1 MQPSYQRPSASP
13 VNIKLSE
20 VLVFDRRKK
29 SVAQLVPSWLHCN
42 QNGEEDKP
50 VHITAVVTAVSMVMD
65 PPGGQDERRRQAER
79 LRREEAYYHFINEL
93 SEEEYRLMRD
103 SNLLGTPGEV
113 TAEELRQRLDGAKER
128 VSSHPRPDPRAQN
141 TEAGE
146 EEGNSGT
153 TEPGAET
160 SNGDSLLEWLNT
172 FRRTGNAT
180 RSGQSGNQTWR
191 AVSRTNPNSGEFR
204 FSLEININHEQPEP
218 GEHSDTPDPSE
229 LAPVPPPTAAAP
241 SVLIRTVPSTRP
253 APYTPAR
260 PSPYPSPRATLS
272 RRAQTRRTRS
282 SATAPLV
289 TTPPHTT
296 PLSTPTGLRR
306 SAAALHLSPA
316 PNLPPPPALQ
326 DQSSPAELQPPSR
339 PSSPVEGRERGLPI
353 LDCPRVPT
361 QSDLQGASVGRQPH
375 SSRTR
380 SRGRIRRAAAGGGN
394 SSRSSRRR
402 SRSPLQ
408 RNPPSTLA
416 TFHPG
421 GRSGNDGSN
430 DGPAPEAINGTA
442 SISTETGEA
451 MSEPAVLAEP
461 GPEAGEQ
468 EGEGHAT
475 GAPGGARR
483 HPTIMLDL
491 QVRRIRPGEN
501 RDRDS
506 IASRTR
512 SRARAAE
519 NTVTFE
525 SDSGGFRRTISRSER
540 AGIRTYVSTIRIP
553 LRRISETGLG
563 EPSSTALRSIL
574 RQIMTG
580 FGELSSLM
588 ETEADSETASGTHQ
602 DPAGPTA
609 NTAQAFR
616 SHGNENSTGG
626 PAGGATAE
634 RDGATGA
641 EEDGGDQGR
650 LGSGGAGGVPV
661 PNEGRPTSRDT
672 NNLVENGTLPI
683 LRLAHFFLLNDEE
696 DEEHPRG
703 LAKEQI
709 DNLATRT
716 YGQASLEGEA
726 GRACSVC
733 INEYAQGN
741 KLRRLPCAHE
751 FHIHC
756 IDRWLSENNTCPICR
771 QPILPTHQD

>member
-1 MQPSYQRPSASP
+1 
-13 VNIKLSE
+13 
-20 VLVFDRRKK
+20 
-29 SVAQLVPSWLHCN
+29 
-42 QNGEEDKP
+42 
-50 VHITAVVTAVSMVMD
+50 MVMD
-65 PPGGQDERRRQAER
+65 PPGGRDERRRQAER

-128 VSSHPRPDPRAQN
+128 VSSQPRPEQRTQP
-141 TEAGE
+141 TESGDQEGSSGEGE
-146 EEGNSGT
+146 ERGAGGRRGGAGIGA

-218 GEHSDTPDPSE
+218 GEHNDASDPAE
-229 LAPVPPPTAAAP
+229 LSMAAP
-241 SVLIRTVPSTRP
+241 TTTSTSIRTASYLPNPRSSTYNTQRP
-253 APYTPAR
+253 A
-260 PSPYPSPRATLS
+260 PYPSPRPALS

-282 SATAPLV
+282 SAT
-289 TTPPHTT
+289 TPPLSPPALPTPVVPPATVQRRGVALPSSPPPSVAPSTPHHQTT
-296 PLSTPTGLRR
+296 PLQHQALN
-306 SAAALHLSPA
+306 AALEH
-316 PNLPPPPALQ
+316 
-326 DQSSPAELQPPSR
+326 
-339 PSSPVEGRERGLPI
+339 GRDEVTAS
-353 LDCPRVPT
+353 LDCPNVLP
-361 QSDLQGASVGRQPH
+361 QDGSQAPSVGRESR

-380 SRGRIRRAAAGGGN
+380 SRGRIRRAGGGT
-394 SSRSSRRR
+394 SSRSSRR
-402 SRSPLQ
+402 SRSPLH
-408 RNPPSTLA
+408 RTPVPSSTPLS
-416 TFHPG
+416 T
-421 GRSGNDGSN
+421 SGVSGSN
-430 DGPAPEAINGTA
+430 VHLTEPDNGT
-442 SISTETGEA
+442 SSVSMETGEA
-451 MSEPAVLAEP
+451 VTEPAAITEP
-461 GPEAGEQ
+461 ATEAGEH
-468 EGEGHAT
+468 EGESHVA
-475 GAPGGARR
+475 GAGGAGVRR

-512 SRARAAE
+512 SRARVAE

-563 EPSSTALRSIL
+563 EPNSTALRSIL

-588 ETEADSETASGTHQ
+588 ETEADSETGAASHPDANG
-602 DPAGPTA
+602 A
-609 NTAQAFR
+609 NTATGPAYR
-616 SHGNENSTGG
+616 LHGNEN
-626 PAGGATAE
+626 AG
-634 RDGATGA
+634 
-641 EEDGGDQGR
+641 
-650 LGSGGAGGVPV
+650 SHGGAGGGDQERVGLVGLEEDQGGQARLGGGIVSPI
-661 PNEGRPTSRDT
+661 EGRAASRDT

-703 LAKEQI
+703 LTKEQI

-716 YGQASLEGEA
+716 YGQASLEGEV

-741 KLRRLPCAHE
+741 KLRRLPCSHE

-771 QPILPTHQD
+771 QPILAVHQD

>member
-1 MQPSYQRPSASP
+1 
-13 VNIKLSE
+13 
-20 VLVFDRRKK
+20 
-29 SVAQLVPSWLHCN
+29 
-42 QNGEEDKP
+42 
-50 VHITAVVTAVSMVMD
+50 MD
-65 PPGGQDERRRQAER
+65 PPGGGDERRRQAER

-103 SNLLGTPGEV
+103 GNLLGTPGEV

-128 VSSHPRPDPRAQN
+128 MSSQPR
-141 TEAGE
+141 TEQRPQTADSGEQQGSSAEGEDRGAGARRVA
-146 EEGNSGT
+146 GG

-204 FSLEININHEQPEP
+204 FSLEININHDQPEP
-218 GEHSDTPDPSE
+218 GEHNETGDTTE
-229 LAPVPPPTAAAP
+229 MPVPASNTAT
-241 SVLIRTVPSTRP
+241 SSIRTASSFSTTRPSATPRP
-253 APYTPAR
+253 APYPTPR
-260 PSPYPSPRATLS
+260 PALS
-272 RRAQTRRTRS
+272 RRMQTRRTRS
-282 SATAPLV
+282 S
-289 TTPPHTT
+289 TTT
-296 PLSTPTGLRR
+296 LSM
-306 SAAALHLSPA
+306 
-316 PNLPPPPALQ
+316 NPPALPALVAVPTAPQ
-326 DQSSPAELQPPSR
+326 RRGGTLHSLATPLTNSNPPLDQTTALQHQAQNAD
-339 PSSPVEGRERGLPI
+339 VEEGRDDVSASI
-353 LDCPRVPT
+353 DCPRVSP
-361 QSDLQGASVGRQPH
+361 QSGSQAPAVGHESRG
-375 SSRTR
+375 SRTR
-380 SRGRIRRAAAGGGN
+380 SRGRARRAAGGGGV
-394 SSRSSRRR
+394 SSRLSRR

-408 RNPPSTLA
+408 RTPHASTAPPSSSV
-416 TFHPG
+416 
-421 GRSGNDGSN
+421 SGSS
-430 DGPAPEAINGTA
+430 INTVEPSSGT
-442 SISTETGEA
+442 SSVSMETGETVA
-451 MSEPAVLAEP
+451 EPAALTEP
-461 GPEAGEQ
+461 VVETIERESESHVIGAGSS
-468 EGEGHAT
+468 GV
-475 GAPGGARR
+475 RR

-512 SRARAAE
+512 SRARVAE

-563 EPSSTALRSIL
+563 EPNSTALRSIL

-588 ETEADSETASGTHQ
+588 ETEADSETVAPSHTDASGINGNTN
-602 DPAGPTA
+602 PASRLHTNESTAGQVGPGGVD
-609 NTAQAFR
+609 QER
-616 SHGNENSTGG
+616 VGLVGNE
-626 PAGGATAE
+626 
-634 RDGATGA
+634 
-641 EEDGGDQGR
+641 EDHSGQAR
-650 LGSGGAGGVPV
+650 LGGGVV
-661 PNEGRPTSRDT
+661 STTEGRTASRDT

-696 DEEHPRG
+696 DDEHPRG
-703 LAKEQI
+703 LTKEQI
-709 DNLATRT
+709 DNLSTRT
-716 YGQASLEGEA
+716 YGQASLEGEL

-741 KLRRLPCAHE
+741 KLRRLPCSHE

-771 QPILPTHQD
+771 QPILAVHHD

>member
-1 MQPSYQRPSASP
+1 
-13 VNIKLSE
+13 
-20 VLVFDRRKK
+20 
-29 SVAQLVPSWLHCN
+29 
-42 QNGEEDKP
+42 
-50 VHITAVVTAVSMVMD
+50 MD
-65 PPGGQDERRRQAER
+65 PPSGGDERRRQAER

-128 VSSHPRPDPRAQN
+128 VSSQPR
-141 TEAGE
+141 TEQRSQTADSGEQQSGSGEGEDRGAG
-146 EEGNSGT
+146 GRRGAGG

-204 FSLEININHEQPEP
+204 FSLEININHDQPEP
-218 GEHSDTPDPSE
+218 GEHSDTAE
-229 LAPVPPPTAAAP
+229 LPVTAPNAASSSLHNASSFSHP
-241 SVLIRTVPSTRP
+241 
-253 APYTPAR
+253 R
-260 PSPYPSPRATLS
+260 PSAMSRPTPYPSPRPALS
-272 RRAQTRRTRS
+272 RRMQTRRTRS
-282 SATAPLV
+282 SAT
-289 TTPPHTT
+289 T
-296 PLSTPTGLRR
+296 LSI
-306 SAAALHLSPA
+306 S
-316 PNLPPPPALQ
+316 PPALPAPEP
-326 DQSSPAELQPPSR
+326 SPAAAQRRGATLHSLASPPTDPNPPLDQTTPSQPQALNAEAEQGRGDTSA
-339 PSSPVEGRERGLPI
+339 PV
-353 LDCPRVPT
+353 DCPRVSP
-361 QSDLQGASVGRQPH
+361 QSQAPAVGHESRG
-375 SSRTR
+375 SRTR
-380 SRGRIRRAAAGGGN
+380 SRGRARRAAPGPGA
-394 SSRSSRRR
+394 SPRLSRR
-402 SRSPLQ
+402 SRSPLH
-408 RNPPSTLA
+408 RIPVVSTTPPSSSGVSDPSIHTVE
-416 TFHPG
+416 PG
-421 GRSGNDGSN
+421 SGTS
-430 DGPAPEAINGTA
+430 
-442 SISTETGEA
+442 SVSMETGEA
-451 MSEPAVLAEP
+451 VADPAAPTEPAVET
-461 GPEAGEQ
+461 GERESESHVVGAGNS
-468 EGEGHAT
+468 AV
-475 GAPGGARR
+475 RR

-512 SRARAAE
+512 SRARVAE

-563 EPSSTALRSIL
+563 EPNSTALRSIL

-588 ETEADSETASGTHQ
+588 ETEADSETVAPSHTDASGTN
-602 DPAGPTA
+602 A
-609 NTAQAFR
+609 NTSPSSRLHASESAVGQV
-616 SHGNENSTGG
+616 GMGG
-626 PAGGATAE
+626 VDQE
-634 RDGATGA
+634 RVGLVVG
-641 EEDGGDQGR
+641 EEDQGGQAR
-650 LGSGGAGGVPV
+650 LGGGVMS
-661 PNEGRPTSRDT
+661 NAEGRATSRDT

-696 DEEHPRG
+696 DDEHPRG
-703 LAKEQI
+703 LTKEQI
-709 DNLATRT
+709 DNLSTRT
-716 YGQASLEGEA
+716 YGQASLEGEI

-741 KLRRLPCAHE
+741 KLRRLPCSHE

-771 QPILPTHQD
+771 QPILAVHHD

>member
-1 MQPSYQRPSASP
+1 
-13 VNIKLSE
+13 
-20 VLVFDRRKK
+20 
-29 SVAQLVPSWLHCN
+29 
-42 QNGEEDKP
+42 
-50 VHITAVVTAVSMVMD
+50 MD
-65 PPGGQDERRRQAER
+65 PPGGGDERRRQAER

-128 VSSHPRPDPRAQN
+128 VSSQPR
-141 TEAGE
+141 TEQRLQTADSVEQQGSSGEGE
-146 EEGNSGT
+146 ERGAGGRRGAGG

-204 FSLEININHEQPEP
+204 FSLEININHDQPEP
-218 GEHSDTPDPSE
+218 GEHNDTSETAELPVTAPNTTSPS
-229 LAPVPPPTAAAP
+229 
-241 SVLIRTVPSTRP
+241 IRTASSFSNPRPSTTPRP
-253 APYTPAR
+253 A
-260 PSPYPSPRATLS
+260 PYPSPRPALS
-272 RRAQTRRTRS
+272 RRIQTRRTRS
-282 SATAPLV
+282 S
-289 TTPPHTT
+289 TTTLSMSPP
-296 PLSTPTGLRR
+296 
-306 SAAALHLSPA
+306 ALPA
-316 PNLPPPPALQ
+316 PVPPPAQRRGATLH
-326 DQSSPAELQPPSR
+326 SLVPPSTVTPPLDQTT
-339 PSSPVEGRERGLPI
+339 PSQHQPLNAEVEQGRDDMTVS
-353 LDCPRVPT
+353 LDCPRVSP
-361 QSDLQGASVGRQPH
+361 QSGSQAPAAGNESRG
-375 SSRTR
+375 SRTR
-380 SRGRIRRAAAGGGN
+380 SRGRSRRVAAGGGV
-394 SSRSSRRR
+394 SSRLSRR
-402 SRSPLQ
+402 SRSPLH
-408 RNPPSTLA
+408 RTPVPSTTPPSSSGVSGVSIHTVE
-416 TFHPG
+416 PG
-421 GRSGNDGSN
+421 SGTS
-430 DGPAPEAINGTA
+430 
-442 SISTETGEA
+442 SVSMETGEA
-451 MSEPAVLAEP
+451 VAEPAALTEP
-461 GPEAGEQ
+461 AIETGER
-468 EGEGHAT
+468 ENESHIT
-475 GAPGGARR
+475 GAGSSAVRR

-512 SRARAAE
+512 SRARVAE

-563 EPSSTALRSIL
+563 EPNSTALRSIL

-588 ETEADSETASGTHQ
+588 ETEADSETVAPSHIDVGGTNSSTSPASRLHT
-602 DPAGPTA
+602 
-609 NTAQAFR
+609 
-616 SHGNENSTGG
+616 NES
-626 PAGGATAE
+626 AAS
-634 RDGATGA
+634 
-641 EEDGGDQGR
+641 QV
-650 LGSGGAGGVPV
+650 GSGGADQERVGLVGSEEDQGGQARLGGAVV
-661 PNEGRPTSRDT
+661 STTEGRATSRDT

-696 DEEHPRG
+696 DDEHPRG
-703 LAKEQI
+703 LTKEQI

-716 YGQASLEGEA
+716 YGQASLEGEM

-741 KLRRLPCAHE
+741 KLRRLPCSHE

-771 QPILPTHQD
+771 QPILTVHHD

>member
-1 MQPSYQRPSASP
+1 
-13 VNIKLSE
+13 
-20 VLVFDRRKK
+20 
-29 SVAQLVPSWLHCN
+29 
-42 QNGEEDKP
+42 
-50 VHITAVVTAVSMVMD
+50 MD
-65 PPGGQDERRRQAER
+65 PPGGGDERRRQAER

-128 VSSHPRPDPRAQN
+128 MSSQPR
-141 TEAGE
+141 TEQRG
-146 EEGNSGT
+146 

-204 FSLEININHEQPEP
+204 FSLEININHDQPEP
-218 GEHSDTPDPSE
+218 GEHNDTADTAELPVTAPNTTSPS
-229 LAPVPPPTAAAP
+229 
-241 SVLIRTVPSTRP
+241 IRTVS
-253 APYTPAR
+253 
-260 PSPYPSPRATLS
+260 SFSNPRATLHS
-272 RRAQTRRTRS
+272 L
-282 SATAPLV
+282 APPPTVPNPPLDQ
-289 TTPPHTT
+289 TTPSQQA
-296 PLSTPTGLRR
+296 LNAEVEQGSDDM
-306 SAAALHLSPA
+306 SAS
-316 PNLPPPPALQ
+316 
-326 DQSSPAELQPPSR
+326 
-339 PSSPVEGRERGLPI
+339 I
-353 LDCPRVPT
+353 DCPRVSP
-361 QSDLQGASVGRQPH
+361 QSVSQAPAVGHESRG
-375 SSRTR
+375 SRTR
-380 SRGRIRRAAAGGGN
+380 SRGRARRAASGVGV
-394 SSRSSRRR
+394 SS
-402 SRSPLQ
+402 Q
-408 RNPPSTLA
+408 
-416 TFHPG
+416 
-421 GRSGNDGSN
+421 
-430 DGPAPEAINGTA
+430 TA
-442 SISTETGEA
+442 VETGERE
-451 MSEPAVLAEP
+451 SESHVIGSGSSAV
-461 GPEAGEQ
+461 
-468 EGEGHAT
+468 
-475 GAPGGARR
+475 RR

-512 SRARAAE
+512 SRARVAE

-563 EPSSTALRSIL
+563 EPNSTALRSIL

-588 ETEADSETASGTHQ
+588 ETEADSETVAPSHTDPSGT
-602 DPAGPTA
+602 
-609 NTAQAFR
+609 
-616 SHGNENSTGG
+616 NSTSSPTSRLLTNESAAGQVGTGAVDQERVGLVGSEEDQGG
-626 PAGGATAE
+626 QARLGGAVVST
-634 RDGATGA
+634 T
-641 EEDGGDQGR
+641 
-650 LGSGGAGGVPV
+650 
-661 PNEGRPTSRDT
+661 EGRATSRDT

-696 DEEHPRG
+696 DDEHPRG
-703 LAKEQI
+703 LTKEQI
-709 DNLATRT
+709 DNLSTRT
-716 YGQASLEGEA
+716 YGQASLEGEM

-741 KLRRLPCAHE
+741 KLRRLPCSHE

-771 QPILPTHQD
+771 QPILTCGKKETI

>member
-1 MQPSYQRPSASP
+1 
-13 VNIKLSE
+13 
-20 VLVFDRRKK
+20 
-29 SVAQLVPSWLHCN
+29 
-42 QNGEEDKP
+42 
-50 VHITAVVTAVSMVMD
+50 MD
-65 PPGGQDERRRQAER
+65 PPGGGDERRRQAER

-128 VSSHPRPDPRAQN
+128 VSSQPR
-141 TEAGE
+141 TEQRSQTTDSGE
-146 EEGNSGT
+146 QQSSSGG

-204 FSLEININHEQPEP
+204 FSLEININHDQPEP
-218 GEHSDTPDPSE
+218 GEHNDTVDTAELPVIAPNTTSPSIR
-229 LAPVPPPTAAAP
+229 ATSSFSNPRP
-241 SVLIRTVPSTRP
+241 SAMSRP
-253 APYTPAR
+253 A
-260 PSPYPSPRATLS
+260 PYPSPRPALS
-272 RRAQTRRTRS
+272 RRMQTRRTRS
-282 SATAPLV
+282 SN
-289 TTPPHTT
+289 TT
-296 PLSTPTGLRR
+296 LSM
-306 SAAALHLSPA
+306 S
-316 PNLPPPPALQ
+316 PPALPAPVAPPVAVQ
-326 DQSSPAELQPPSR
+326 RRGATLHSLAPPPTVPNPPLDQTMPSQHQALSAE
-339 PSSPVEGRERGLPI
+339 VEQGRDDMSAPI
-353 LDCPRVPT
+353 DCPCVSPQSGT
-361 QSDLQGASVGRQPH
+361 QAPAGGHESRG
-375 SSRTR
+375 SRTR
-380 SRGRIRRAAAGGGN
+380 SRGRARRAVAGGGV
-394 SSRSSRRR
+394 SSRLSRR
-402 SRSPLQ
+402 SRSPLH
-408 RNPPSTLA
+408 RIPVVSTTPPSSSGVSGSSIHTVE
-416 TFHPG
+416 PG
-421 GRSGNDGSN
+421 SGTS
-430 DGPAPEAINGTA
+430 
-442 SISTETGEA
+442 SVSMETGEA
-451 MSEPAVLAEP
+451 GAEPAALTEPAVET
-461 GPEAGEQ
+461 GER
-468 EGEGHAT
+468 EGEAHVV
-475 GAPGGARR
+475 GAGGSAVRR

-512 SRARAAE
+512 SRARVAE

-563 EPSSTALRSIL
+563 EPNSTALRSIL

-588 ETEADSETASGTHQ
+588 ETEADSETVAPSHTDAIGTNSNTSPASRLHT
-602 DPAGPTA
+602 
-609 NTAQAFR
+609 
-616 SHGNENSTGG
+616 NESSVGQVGTGG
-626 PAGGATAE
+626 VDQEMVGLVGS
-634 RDGATGA
+634 
-641 EEDGGDQGR
+641 EEDQGGQAR
-650 LGSGGAGGVPV
+650 LGGGVV
-661 PNEGRPTSRDT
+661 STTEGRATSRDT

-696 DEEHPRG
+696 DDEHPRG
-703 LAKEQI
+703 LTKEQI
-709 DNLATRT
+709 DNLSTRT
-716 YGQASLEGEA
+716 YGQASLEGEN

-741 KLRRLPCAHE
+741 KLRRLPCSHE

-771 QPILPTHQD
+771 QPILAVHHD